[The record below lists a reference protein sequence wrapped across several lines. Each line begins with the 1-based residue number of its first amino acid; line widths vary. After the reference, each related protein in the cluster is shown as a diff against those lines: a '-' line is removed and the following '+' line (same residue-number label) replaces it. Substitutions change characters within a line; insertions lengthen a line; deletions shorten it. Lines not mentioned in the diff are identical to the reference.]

1 MLIGVFMN
9 MRNSYPYTHRPAFPT
24 DLAVKIARK
33 ASIMASRLE
42 EQATRAMVRD
52 AQRALDRGVPAD
64 TIAREMGL
72 PAGPAT
78 QGEGQKS
85 EGSES

>member
-1 MLIGVFMN
+1 MKDDY
-9 MRNSYPYTHRPAFPT
+9 SRPKRAPFPR
-24 DLAVKIARK
+24 DLAAMIARK
-33 ASIMASRLE
+33 ADAMARRIE
-42 EQATRAMVRD
+42 DEAITQMVRD

-78 QGEGQKS
+78 QGEGKKFRPS
-85 EGSES
+85 